1 MKVMALDASSKSTGV
16 AIFDDKKLIYY
27 DCFTASSSDNIK
39 RIQKITN
46 DINDLL
52 NKYNVNKIIM
62 EEVIPEQGFRMQ
74 THRILMWVQ
83 AAIAFMVHD
92 NHPKTTIEYI
102 NASSWRAT
110 CGIKVGGGIKR
121 EELKTEDI
129 KFVERNYNISVNDDI
144 ADAIGIGHAYINQS
158 KNEINWG

>member
-92 NHPKTTIEYI
+92 NHPKATIEYI
-102 NASSWRAT
+102 NA
-110 CGIKVGGGIKR
+110 
-121 EELKTEDI
+121 
-129 KFVERNYNISVNDDI
+129 
-144 ADAIGIGHAYINQS
+144 
-158 KNEINWG
+158 

>member
-1 MKVMALDASSKSTGV
+1 ML
-16 AIFDDKKLIYY
+16 
-27 DCFTASSSDNIK
+27 
-39 RIQKITN
+39 
-46 DINDLL
+46 
-52 NKYNVNKIIM
+52 
-62 EEVIPEQGFRMQ
+62 
-74 THRILMWVQ
+74 
-83 AAIAFMVHD
+83 
-92 NHPKTTIEYI
+92 
-102 NASSWRAT
+102 SSWRAT